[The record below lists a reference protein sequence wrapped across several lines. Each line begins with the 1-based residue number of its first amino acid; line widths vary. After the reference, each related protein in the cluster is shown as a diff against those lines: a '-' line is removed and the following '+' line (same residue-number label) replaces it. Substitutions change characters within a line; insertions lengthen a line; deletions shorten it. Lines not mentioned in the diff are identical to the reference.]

1 MGGKVICAGAIVAD
15 MVARSIPSI
24 PAAGASAK
32 TPEISLNIAN
42 QCSKAMKQV
51 LILSDGEPYC
61 NGTNTASQCLTDV
74 AAANW
79 QQIPVN
85 TIYIASDTGGISFM
99 QQLAAQNNGT
109 FFQPN

>member
-1 MGGKVICAGAIVAD
+1 
-15 MVARSIPSI
+15 
-24 PAAGASAK
+24 
-32 TPEISLNIAN
+32 
-42 QCSKAMKQV
+42 MKQV

-109 FFQPN
+109 FYQPQ